1 MVIFAHL
8 KSYPNSVMKHYNFDE
23 IIDRRGTNCVKVD
36 KLPDYFGQADLLPL
50 WVADMDFRTP
60 DFVVEAIKKRCEHEV
75 FGYTFPADEYYESI
89 INWVNYKHQWKIQK
103 EWLCYIPGIV
113 KGIAFALQCFT
124 AEGDKV
130 IIQPP
135 VYHPFRHVIESNGRK
150 VVNNHLRVDC
160 KGKMTMDLELL
171 ERQLTQE
178 QCSMMILCNPHN
190 PGGVI
195 WDKHTLMA
203 VAEICKQHGV
213 VVCSDEIHGDLG
225 LFGNRYNP
233 FATVSEAA
241 RDISVTFGA
250 PSKTF
255 NIPGIVSSWVV
266 VKNPMMRRKF
276 YTWLSANE
284 LNEPTFFQTVATEA
298 AYRHGEQWLEAVL
311 AYIEANIRFV
321 ESFIGETIPE
331 IKVIRPEASYLV
343 WLDCSS
349 LCANREQLDNIF
361 VKHAHLALNPGEMF
375 GDGGEMHMRLNVGC
389 PRTTLAKALELL
401 AHAVKEMKENK

>member
-1 MVIFAHL
+1 MD
-8 KSYPNSVMKHYNFDE
+8 YNFDKV
-23 IIDRRGTNCVKVD
+23 IDRHNTGCVKYD
-36 KLPDYFGQADLLPL
+36 GMTMYFGRNDLLPL
-50 WVADMDFRTP
+50 WVADMDFEACPAVYEALNNRLNHKIYGYAIAP
-60 DFVVEAIKKRCEHEV
+60 DS
-75 FGYTFPADEYYESI
+75 YWESI
-89 INWVNYKHQWKIQK
+89 LSWLQRRHNFSVKREELTFVPGVVRGLAMAVNTFSS
-103 EWLCYIPGIV
+103 P
-113 KGIAFALQCFT
+113 
-124 AEGDKV
+124 GDK
-130 IIQPP
+130 ILIQPP

-298 AYRHGEQWLEAVL
+298 AYRHGEQWLEAVV

>member
-1 MVIFAHL
+1 M
-8 KSYPNSVMKHYNFDE
+8 
-23 IIDRRGTNCVKVD
+23 
-36 KLPDYFGQADLLPL
+36 
-50 WVADMDFRTP
+50 
-60 DFVVEAIKKRCEHEV
+60 
-75 FGYTFPADEYYESI
+75 
-89 INWVNYKHQWKIQK
+89 
-103 EWLCYIPGIV
+103 
-113 KGIAFALQCFT
+113 
-124 AEGDKV
+124 
-130 IIQPP
+130 
-135 VYHPFRHVIESNGRK
+135 
-150 VVNNHLRVDC
+150 
-160 KGKMTMDLELL
+160 
-171 ERQLTQE
+171 
-178 QCSMMILCNPHN
+178 
-190 PGGVI
+190 
-195 WDKHTLMA
+195 
-203 VAEICKQHGV
+203 

-311 AYIEANIRFV
+311 AYIEDNIRFV